1 MKYTKVIAAVTA
13 AAAALTLGVCVS
25 PASAHTSDGWV
36 RGYGDFSDDWNDEG
50 ILSRTSYASSNATC
64 LWQKILWAEGVSYA
78 GTSTSETF
86 TKDKID
92 GIFGTNTARATWSL
106 QSGWRLGTDSTVGG
120 ATFGRAAR
128 NLSYVGG
135 STASGKALTLQY
147 NGDEHTFSI
156 IRNPDGKYTF
166 LDRRGDW
173 RQAGYGYHSCG

>member
-1 MKYTKVIAAVTA
+1 MMYAA
-13 AAAALTLGVCVS
+13 S
-25 PASAHTSDGWV
+25 
-36 RGYGDFSDDWNDEG
+36 
-50 ILSRTSYASSNATC
+50 
-64 LWQKILWAEGVSYA
+64 
-78 GTSTSETF
+78 STSESF

-92 GIFGTNTARATWSL
+92 GIFGTNTARATRSL
-106 QSGWRLGTDSTVGG
+106 QSRWRLGTDSTVGG

-128 NLSYVGG
+128 NPSYVGG

-166 LDRRGDW
+166 LDRQGDR